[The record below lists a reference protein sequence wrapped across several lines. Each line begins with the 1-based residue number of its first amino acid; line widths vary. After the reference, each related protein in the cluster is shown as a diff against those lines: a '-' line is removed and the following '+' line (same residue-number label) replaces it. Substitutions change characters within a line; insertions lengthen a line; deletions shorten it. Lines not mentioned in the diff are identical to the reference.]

1 MDEAKKDIGAL
12 WVKTA
17 KSGVEFM
24 SGYVDF
30 MGRKVEVVCF
40 RNAKA
45 TAENR
50 QPTWRILP
58 SEPRDTGTP
67 GDKVP
72 F

>member
-1 MDEAKKDIGAL
+1 MDDKKDIGAL
-12 WVKTA
+12 WLKTA

-30 MGRKVEVVCF
+30 MGRKVEIVAF
-40 RNAKA
+40 KNAKA

-58 SEPRDTGTP
+58 SEPKQDGGP
-67 GDKVP
+67 SDKVP

>member
-1 MDEAKKDIGAL
+1 MDETKKDIGAL
-12 WVKTA
+12 WLKTA

-30 MGRKVEVVCF
+30 MGRKVEIVAF
-40 RNAKA
+40 KNAKA

-58 SEPRDTGTP
+58 SEPKQDNGP